1 MSDTV
6 ADVLVRLGV
15 DTAGMRAG
23 FREARSQ
30 TARFAAD
37 LAQTLNAQGGV
48 LGIIGGATRT
58 VGGLI
63 PNEQAS
69 GIVRGIGSLISAVGR
84 AITGLFRRAARNL
97 AREIRANFQEITAAY
112 REGSLTLS
120 QTIQHLEAQRAEAG
134 RRLSRRKGGRDELN
148 RLLPQFD
155 AAIADLRARQR
166 AIFEQFDTQLELL
179 RAGEAFRD
187 TAAAVRELIRQYRA
201 YVDAGGDLAR
211 ANEFLSRSLEQIRS
225 DAGIALAE
233 GEERAIEDALR
244 LNDLLREREQLLA
257 DAADEEQR
265 IRSRGVLERRRTVAQ
280 EKSAELEAA
289 RRNRDERLSALDQD
303 IRLLQLKVDS
313 EAQVFDLARDRAA
326 LETRLLELRAAEF
339 DREAAQLATLRDV
352 LAGIVPG
359 AAGLFSLTPGLTTQ
373 LNLGTVQI
381 VVGAGATPAQAHAAG
396 EQVIEG
402 MLRALL
408 QERARF
414 GFANQA

>member
-1 MSDTV
+1 MADTV

-15 DTAGMRAG
+15 DTGGLRSG

-30 TARFAAD
+30 TARFAND

-84 AITGLFRRAARNL
+84 TLTGIFRRAARNI
-97 AREIRANFQEITAAY
+97 ARDIRENFQEITAAY

-120 QTIQHLEAQRAEAG
+120 QTIQQLEAQRADAI
-134 RRLSRRKGGRDELN
+134 RRLSSRKGGRDELN

-155 AAIADLRARQR
+155 AAIADLRARQQT
-166 AIFEQFDTQLELL
+166 IFDQFDASLELL
-179 RAGEAFRD
+179 RTGEAFRE
-187 TAAAVRELIRQYRA
+187 TAAAVRDLIRQYRA

-225 DAGIALAE
+225 DASITLAE
-233 GEERAIEDALR
+233 GEERAIEDVLQ
-244 LNDLLREREQLLA
+244 LNELLREREQLLA
-257 DAADEEQR
+257 EAADEEQR
-265 IRSRGVLERRRTVAQ
+265 IRSRGVLERQRTVAQ
-280 EKSAELEAA
+280 EKSAELAAA
-289 RRNRDERLSALDQD
+289 RKQREERLAALDQD

-313 EAQVFDLARDRAA
+313 EAQVFDLARDRIA

-339 DREAAQLATLRDV
+339 DREAAQLAALKDV
-352 LAGIVPG
+352 IAGIFPG
-359 AAGLFSLTPGLTTQ
+359 AAGLFSLAPSLGTQ
-373 LNLGTVQI
+373 LNLGSVQI
-381 VVGAGATPAQAHAAG
+381 VVGAGATPALARTAG

-414 GFANQA
+414 GFVS